1 MLYIVSM
8 ETVATNIRID
18 EQLKEQFSQVL
29 ESLGIS
35 LSGAINIFLRQLI
48 LHDGIPFKIEYPQ
61 PSRNLKNAI
70 KEGERFCDYGLTG
83 NYAGH
88 RECHV
93 LPDLL
98 LIYRIYKNILIL
110 ELVNT
115 RTHSDLLENNQ
126 QCL

>member
-1 MLYIVSM
+1 M

-35 LSGAINIFLRQLI
+35 ISETINIILRQVI
-48 LHDGIPFKIEYPQ
+48 LHNGISFKIEYPK
-61 PSRNLKNAI
+61 PSRSLKNAI

-115 RTHSDLLENNQ
+115 RTHSDFLENNQ

>member
-18 EQLKEQFSQVL
+18 KLLKEQSSQVL

-35 LSGAINIFLRQLI
+35 ISETINIILRQVI
-48 LHDGIPFKIEYPQ
+48 LHNGISFKIEYPK
-61 PSRNLKNAI
+61 PSRSLKNAI
-70 KEGERFCDYGLTG
+70 KEGERFCDYGLTD

-115 RTHSDLLENNQ
+115 GIHSDLLENNQ

>member
-1 MLYIVSM
+1 M

-18 EQLKEQFSQVL
+18 KLLKEQSSQVL

-35 LSGAINIFLRQLI
+35 ISETINIILRQVI
-48 LHDGIPFKIEYPQ
+48 LHNGISFKIEYPK
-61 PSRNLKNAI
+61 PSRSLKNAI

-88 RECHV
+88 RKCHV
-93 LPDLL
+93 LSNLL

-110 ELVNT
+110 ALVNT
-115 RTHSDLLENNQ
+115 GTHSDLLENNQ

>member
-1 MLYIVSM
+1 MRYIVSM
-8 ETVATNIRID
+8 ETVATNIKIN
-18 EQLKEQFSQVL
+18 EQLKKQSSQVL
-29 ESLGIS
+29 EGLGIS

-48 LHDGIPFKIEYPQ
+48 LHDGIPFKIEYPK
-61 PSRNLKNAI
+61 PSRFLKNAI

-83 NYAGH
+83 NYADH

-115 RTHSDLLENNQ
+115 GIHSDLLENNQ

>member
-18 EQLKEQFSQVL
+18 KQLKKQFSQVL
-29 ESLGIS
+29 EGLGIS

-48 LHDGIPFKIEYPQ
+48 LHDGIPFKIEYPK
-61 PSRNLKNAI
+61 PSRILKNAI

-83 NYAGH
+83 NYASY

-93 LPDLL
+93 LSNLL

-110 ELVNT
+110 ELINT
-115 RTHSDLLENNQ
+115 GTHSDFLENNQ

>member
-18 EQLKEQFSQVL
+18 KQLKKQSSQVL
-29 ESLGIS
+29 EGLGIS
-35 LSGAINIFLRQLI
+35 LSGAINMFLRQLI
-48 LHDGIPFKIEYPQ
+48 LHDEIPFKIEYPK
-61 PSRNLKNAI
+61 PSRSLKNAI
-70 KEGERFCDYGLTG
+70 KECERFCDYGLTG

-110 ELVNT
+110 ELINT
-115 RTHSDLLENNQ
+115 GTHSDFLENNQ

>member
-1 MLYIVSM
+1 MLYIVRM
-8 ETVATNIRID
+8 KTVATNIRID
-18 EQLKEQFSQVL
+18 EQLKKQSSQVL
-29 ESLGIS
+29 EGIGIS
-35 LSGAINIFLRQLI
+35 LSGAINIFLRQEI
-48 LHDGIPFKIEYPQ
+48 LHDGISFKIEYPK
-61 PSRNLKNAI
+61 PSRSLKNAI

-83 NYAGH
+83 NYADH

-115 RTHSDLLENNQ
+115 GIHSDFLENNQ

>member
-1 MLYIVSM
+1 M

-18 EQLKEQFSQVL
+18 KLLKEQSSQVL

-35 LSGAINIFLRQLI
+35 ISETINIILRQVI
-48 LHDGIPFKIEYPQ
+48 LHNGISFKIEYPK
-61 PSRNLKNAI
+61 PSHSLKNAI

-83 NYAGH
+83 NYVGH
-88 RECHV
+88 RKCHV
-93 LPDLL
+93 LSNLL

-110 ELVNT
+110 ALVNT
-115 RTHSDLLENNQ
+115 GTHSDLLENNQ

>member
-1 MLYIVSM
+1 M

-18 EQLKEQFSQVL
+18 EQLKKQSSQVL
-29 ESLGIS
+29 EGLGIS
-35 LSGAINIFLRQLI
+35 LSGTINIFLRQLI
-48 LHDGIPFKIEYPQ
+48 LHNGIPFKIEYPK
-61 PSRNLKNAI
+61 PSRFLKNAI

>member
-18 EQLKEQFSQVL
+18 EQLKKQSSQVL
-29 ESLGIS
+29 EGIGIS
-35 LSGAINIFLRQLI
+35 LSRAINIFLRQEI
-48 LHDGIPFKIEYPQ
+48 LHDGIPFKIEYPK
-61 PSRNLKNAI
+61 PARSLKNAI
-70 KEGERFCDYGLTG
+70 KEGERFCDHGLTG
-83 NYAGH
+83 NYARH

-110 ELVNT
+110 ALVNT
-115 RTHSDLLENNQ
+115 GTHSDFLENNQ

>member
-1 MLYIVSM
+1 M

-18 EQLKEQFSQVL
+18 EQLKKQSSQVL

-35 LSGAINIFLRQLI
+35 ISETINIILRQVI
-48 LHDGIPFKIEYPQ
+48 LHNGISFKIEYPR
-61 PSRNLKNAI
+61 PSRSLKNAI

-110 ELVNT
+110 AFVNT
-115 RTHSDLLENNQ
+115 GTHSDFLENNQ

>member
-1 MLYIVSM
+1 M
-8 ETVATNIRID
+8 ETVATNIKIN
-18 EQLKEQFSQVL
+18 EQLKKQSSQVL
-29 ESLGIS
+29 EGLGIS
-35 LSGAINIFLRQLI
+35 LSGAINMFLRQLI
-48 LHDGIPFKIEYPQ
+48 LHNGISFKIEYPK
-61 PSRNLKNAI
+61 PSHSLKNAI

-110 ELVNT
+110 ALVNT
-115 RTHSDLLENNQ
+115 RNHSDLLENNQ

>member
-8 ETVATNIRID
+8 ETVATNIRI
-18 EQLKEQFSQVL
+18 E
-29 ESLGIS
+29 
-35 LSGAINIFLRQLI
+35 
-48 LHDGIPFKIEYPQ
+48 
-61 PSRNLKNAI
+61 
-70 KEGERFCDYGLTG
+70 ERFCDHELTG

-115 RTHSDLLENNQ
+115 GTHSDLLENNQ

>member
-1 MLYIVSM
+1 MK
-8 ETVATNIRID
+8 TVATNIRID
-18 EQLKEQFSQVL
+18 EQLKKQSSQVL
-29 ESLGIS
+29 EGIGIS
-35 LSGAINIFLRQLI
+35 LSGAINIFLRQEI
-48 LHDGIPFKIEYPQ
+48 LHDGISFKIEYPK
-61 PSRNLKNAI
+61 PSRSLKNAI

-83 NYAGH
+83 NYADH

-110 ELVNT
+110 ELLNT
-115 RTHSDLLENNQ
+115 GIHSDFLENNQ

>member
-1 MLYIVSM
+1 M

-18 EQLKEQFSQVL
+18 KLLKEQSSQVL

-35 LSGAINIFLRQLI
+35 LSGAINIFLRQEI
-48 LHDGIPFKIEYPQ
+48 LHDGISFKIEYPK
-61 PSRNLKNAI
+61 PSRSLKNAI
-70 KEGERFCDYGLTG
+70 KEGERFCDHELTG

-115 RTHSDLLENNQ
+115 GTHSDFLENNQ

>member
-1 MLYIVSM
+1 M

-18 EQLKEQFSQVL
+18 KQ
-29 ESLGIS
+29 
-35 LSGAINIFLRQLI
+35 
-48 LHDGIPFKIEYPQ
+48 
-61 PSRNLKNAI
+61 
-70 KEGERFCDYGLTG
+70 FCDHELTG
-83 NYAGH
+83 NYAAH

-110 ELVNT
+110 AFVNT
-115 RTHSDLLENNQ
+115 GTHSDFLENNQ

>member
-8 ETVATNIRID
+8 ETVATNIKIN
-18 EQLKEQFSQVL
+18 EQLKKQSSQVL
-29 ESLGIS
+29 EGLDIS
-35 LSGAINIFLRQLI
+35 LSETINIFLRQLI
-48 LHDGIPFKIEYPQ
+48 LHNGIPFKIEYPK
-61 PSRNLKNAI
+61 PSRFLKNAI
-70 KEGERFCDYGLTG
+70 KEGERFCDYGLTD

-98 LIYRIYKNILIL
+98 LIYRIYKNILIF

-115 RTHSDLLENNQ
+115 RNHSDLLENNQ

>member
-1 MLYIVSM
+1 M

-18 EQLKEQFSQVL
+18 KQIKEQSSQVL
-29 ESLGIS
+29 EGLGIS
-35 LSGAINIFLRQLI
+35 LSRAINIFLRQVI
-48 LHDGIPFKIEYPQ
+48 LHDGIPFKIEYPK
-61 PSRNLKNAI
+61 PSRSLKNAI
-70 KEGERFCDYGLTG
+70 KEGKRFCDHELTG

-98 LIYRIYKNILIL
+98 LIYRIYKNILIF

-115 RTHSDLLENNQ
+115 RNHSDLLENNQ

>member
-1 MLYIVSM
+1 M

-18 EQLKEQFSQVL
+18 KQ
-29 ESLGIS
+29 
-35 LSGAINIFLRQLI
+35 
-48 LHDGIPFKIEYPQ
+48 
-61 PSRNLKNAI
+61 
-70 KEGERFCDYGLTG
+70 FCDHELTG
-83 NYAGH
+83 NYASH

-115 RTHSDLLENNQ
+115 RNHSDFLENNQ

>member
-18 EQLKEQFSQVL
+18 KLLKEQSSQVL

-35 LSGAINIFLRQLI
+35 ISETINIILRQVI
-48 LHDGIPFKIEYPQ
+48 LHNGISFKIEYPR
-61 PSRNLKNAI
+61 PSRSLKNAI

>member
-18 EQLKEQFSQVL
+18 EQLKKQSSQVL
-29 ESLGIS
+29 EGLGIS
-35 LSGAINIFLRQLI
+35 LSRTINMFLRQVI
-48 LHDGIPFKIEYPQ
+48 LHDGIPFKIEYPK
-61 PSRNLKNAI
+61 PSRSLKNAI
-70 KEGERFCDYGLTG
+70 KEGERFCNHELTG

-93 LPDLL
+93 LSNLL

-110 ELVNT
+110 ELVYT
-115 RTHSDLLENNQ
+115 GIHSDFLENNQ

>member
-18 EQLKEQFSQVL
+18 EQLKKQSSQVL
-29 ESLGIS
+29 EGLGIS
-35 LSGAINIFLRQLI
+35 LSGTINIFLRQLI
-48 LHDGIPFKIEYPQ
+48 LHNGIPFKIEYPK
-61 PSRNLKNAI
+61 PSRFLKNAI

-83 NYAGH
+83 NYASH
-88 RECHV
+88 RECYV
-93 LPDLL
+93 LSNLL
-98 LIYRIYKNILIL
+98 LIYRIYKNILIF

-115 RTHSDLLENNQ
+115 RNHSDFLENNQ

>member
-1 MLYIVSM
+1 M

-18 EQLKEQFSQVL
+18 KQLKKQSSQVL
-29 ESLGIS
+29 EGLGIS
-35 LSGAINIFLRQLI
+35 LSGAINMFLRQLI
-48 LHDGIPFKIEYPQ
+48 LHDEIPFKIEYPK
-61 PSRNLKNAI
+61 PSRSLKNAI
-70 KEGERFCDYGLTG
+70 KEGERFCDHELTG

-93 LPDLL
+93 LSNLL

-110 ELVNT
+110 ELVYT
-115 RTHSDLLENNQ
+115 GIHSDFLENNQ

>member
-18 EQLKEQFSQVL
+18 EQLKEQSSQVL
-29 ESLGIS
+29 EGLGIS
-35 LSGAINIFLRQLI
+35 LFRAINIFLRQLI
-48 LHDGIPFKIEYPQ
+48 LHDGIPFKIEYPK
-61 PSRNLKNAI
+61 PSRSLKNAI
-70 KEGERFCDYGLTG
+70 KEGERFCDYGLTD

-93 LPDLL
+93 LSNLL

-115 RTHSDLLENNQ
+115 RTHSDFLENNQ

>member
-1 MLYIVSM
+1 M
-8 ETVATNIRID
+8 ETVATNIKID
-18 EQLKEQFSQVL
+18 EQLKKQSSQVL
-29 ESLGIS
+29 EDIGIS
-35 LSGAINIFLRQLI
+35 LSRAINMFLRQEI
-48 LHDGIPFKIEYPQ
+48 LHDGIPFKIEYPK
-61 PSRNLKNAI
+61 PSRSLKNAI
-70 KEGERFCDYGLTG
+70 KEGERFSDHELTG

-110 ELVNT
+110 AFVNT
-115 RTHSDLLENNQ
+115 GTHSDFLENNQ

>member
-1 MLYIVSM
+1 M

-18 EQLKEQFSQVL
+18 KQ
-29 ESLGIS
+29 
-35 LSGAINIFLRQLI
+35 
-48 LHDGIPFKIEYPQ
+48 
-61 PSRNLKNAI
+61 
-70 KEGERFCDYGLTG
+70 FCDHELTG
-83 NYAGH
+83 IYASH

-110 ELVNT
+110 AFVNT
-115 RTHSDLLENNQ
+115 GTHSDFLENNQ

>member
-1 MLYIVSM
+1 M

-18 EQLKEQFSQVL
+18 EQ
-29 ESLGIS
+29 
-35 LSGAINIFLRQLI
+35 
-48 LHDGIPFKIEYPQ
+48 
-61 PSRNLKNAI
+61 
-70 KEGERFCDYGLTG
+70 FCDYGLTG

-88 RECHV
+88 REYHV
-93 LPDLL
+93 LSNLL

-115 RTHSDLLENNQ
+115 GIHSDLLENNQ